1 MYISSKIKF
10 FLKNMYRYN
19 DRKRQEFTHKRYC
32 L

>member
-19 DRKRQEFTHKRYC
+19 DRKRQKFIYKRHC